1 MILII
6 SAVAEFST
14 AVCPLTFH
22 THNASYE
29 IKSAGKEFIE
39 TATGFLNFIAIGW
52 DGPRE
57 YLLKHPAHDHH
68 FTLLEREK
76 EKFSNVTWSGENY
89 VDNLYL
95 ISSCLLRA
103 KKIFLKQM
111 ADISKTKK
119 IRVKCLFYINIDT
132 DGDITQQT

>member
-1 MILII
+1 MSFTLLAMMFII

-14 AVCPLTFH
+14 FGPLTFH

-76 EKFSNVTWSGENY
+76 EKFSDVRWSGENY
-89 VDNLYL
+89 VPSILYL
-95 ISSCLLRA
+95 SSSCLLKARR
-103 KKIFLKQM
+103 IFL
-111 ADISKTKK
+111 TK
-119 IRVKCLFYINIDT
+119 R
-132 DGDITQQT
+132 